1 MKITKHVV
9 EFLLTINGREE
20 QGSFDGHVFTLKGVS
35 GDQLTRLGAAIE
47 REFGELGARF
57 EIGLRSGTDV
67 GAKFDRMVEKAVE
80 VATPGAESEAAQA
93 RAELDAQHHARK
105 FTREEV
111 GVSAEQEA
119 ADRNAADE
127 TNSRREREAA
137 ASELAAEQQRRDEQ
151 AAAQKARE
159 EAAAREVADGKARTA
174 KLLAE
179 QAERDR
185 AEARAKEKADLDANL
200 AKAAAE
206 DVARKQREEAEK
218 PAAKPALHVV
228 PPPPPSEPKAGLAAP
243 AAKPVPPPPAELR
256 VPTARLGVLV
266 PAAYALGFVTL
277 DDLCFV
283 LFTAWKDDVPFL
295 RAMAGTEAEKR
306 ERVKNIC
313 TAKRLALGDGA
324 AADPEDE

>member
-80 VATPGAESEAAQA
+80 VATPGAESAAAQA
-93 RAELDAQHHARK
+93 RAKLDAQHHAPK

-119 ADRNAADE
+119 ADRKAADE
-127 TNSRREREAA
+127 TNFRREREAA
-137 ASELAAEQQRRDEQ
+137 ASELAEEQQRRDEQ

-174 KLLAE
+174 KLIAE

-200 AKAAAE
+200 ENAAAE

-228 PPPPPSEPKAGLAAP
+228 PPPPSEPKAGLAAP

-313 TAKRLALGDGA
+313 TAKRLALGDSA
-324 AADPEDE
+324 AIDSEDE